1 MKNTLF
7 LTIVL
12 AFFPI
17 CDIIAQ
23 SLDVHGQVT
32 DTRGN
37 TLPGVAVII
46 KGTNDGAITDAEGRY
61 SIQVPDG
68 TVLEFSCMGYQTK
81 EIEIKDRAVINVTL
95 SETSYAL
102 DELVVVAYG
111 TQSKRTSTTSVAKL
125 NNSEI
130 ANIPMNTIGDGL
142 KGKLAGARVYNSS
155 GAPGETP
162 EIVIRGGSSINKS
175 NEPLILVDGFPTQL
189 SAVNPSD
196 IESVQILK
204 DAASTAL
211 YASTTWAP
219 TLPTC
224 VRSGSTCGIR
234 PRPTSF

>member
-1 MKNTLF
+1 MLISMMLRMVFSAIVLVLLVAANSLQETKGKRTSIILRITAKQNVITYARQTSIAWLKRYCEMKNTLF

-102 DELVVVAYG
+102 DELVVVA
-111 TQSKRTSTTSVAKL
+111 TAVRR
-125 NNSEI
+125 NF
-130 ANIPMNTIGDGL
+130 TI
-142 KGKLAGARVYNSS
+142 K
-155 GAPGETP
+155 
-162 EIVIRGGSSINKS
+162 
-175 NEPLILVDGFPTQL
+175 
-189 SAVNPSD
+189 
-196 IESVQILK
+196 
-204 DAASTAL
+204 
-211 YASTTWAP
+211 
-219 TLPTC
+219 
-224 VRSGSTCGIR
+224 
-234 PRPTSF
+234 